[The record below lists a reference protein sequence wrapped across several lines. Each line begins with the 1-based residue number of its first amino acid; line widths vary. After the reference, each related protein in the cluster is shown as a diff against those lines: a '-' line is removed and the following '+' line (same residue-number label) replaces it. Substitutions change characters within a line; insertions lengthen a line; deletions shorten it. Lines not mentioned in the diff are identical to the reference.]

1 MSTTTS
7 TRPAAPELGGKMN
20 SSWPSGHPRRR
31 QILLVL
37 CLSLLVVV
45 IDNTILN
52 TALPTLARVLHA
64 GTSSL
69 QWITDA
75 YTLCFAAL
83 LIPAGALGDRYGRR
97 LSLVGGLAVFALGS
111 TAAAFASGTGM
122 LIGARVV
129 MGLGAAFVMPAT
141 LSILNSVFPPKER
154 PQAIAAWSAVTG
166 IGIVIGPTLGGLL
179 LSHLWWGS
187 VFLINVPLVA
197 LALAGVL
204 LTVPETAGPGG
215 HRLDFL
221 GTLLVAGSLFA
232 IVDAIIEAPGRGWT
246 GMATLSETA
255 AGLTALGI
263 FTWWEL
269 RIAHPL
275 IDLRIFAS
283 RAFSTADASVTVI
296 FFALFG
302 SLFVLTQYLQLV
314 HGYSPL
320 SAGLRALPFAA
331 AIGAMSPLSPILARR
346 FGTRMVIPAGMAL
359 MGGGLL
365 DLSTAGVHT
374 AYPPIAL
381 AVAIMGAGMGLVMA
395 PASTTIMTTVP
406 AHQAGAGSAINDTI
420 REVGGALGIAII
432 GSLAAAAYR
441 SRLGN
446 VLAAAH
452 ASGAVVHIAA
462 SSVAAADIAGKK
474 AGGAAGSE
482 LVAAAHSAFVH
493 AMAMGVRVAAGVALV
508 SAVAAIFALPRRREP
523 AAAGAARPATTVGIP
538 AILTPARSQ
547 AAAQPAPGLPHDRV
561 TVAANG
567 AGWPGATA
575 LRRRADVPA
584 SLRWQGPDPDGRA
597 IHGDGPDHWPAV
609 CHDGSAS
616 RLAGAAS

>member
-7 TRPAAPELGGKMN
+7 TRPAAPEPGNKTN
-20 SSWPSGHPRRR
+20 SKWPGGHPRRR

-45 IDNTILN
+45 IDNTVLN

-97 LSLVGGLAVFALGS
+97 RSLVGGLAVFALGS

-122 LIGARVV
+122 LTGARVV

-141 LSILNSVFPPKER
+141 LSILNAVFPPKER

-179 LSHLWWGS
+179 LSHFWWGS
-187 VFLINVPLVA
+187 VFVINIPLVA
-197 LALAGVL
+197 LALAGVI
-204 LTVPETAGPGG
+204 LTVPETAEPGSR
-215 HRLDFL
+215 RLDL
-221 GTLLVAGSLFA
+221 PGAVLVAGALFA

-246 GMATLSETA
+246 GTATIAEIT
-255 AGLTALGI
+255 AGLAALGI
-263 FTWWEL
+263 FAWWEL

-283 RAFSTADASVTVI
+283 RAFSTAAASVTVI

-320 SAGLRALPFAA
+320 SAGLRALPFALA
-331 AIGAMSPLSPILARR
+331 VGAVSPLSPILAKRL
-346 FGTRMVIPAGMAL
+346 GTRVIIPAGMAL
-359 MGGGLL
+359 MGLGLL

-374 AYPPIAL
+374 AYPALAL

-432 GSLAAAAYR
+432 GSLAAAVYR
-441 SRLGN
+441 SRLAP
-446 VLAAAH
+446 VLATAH
-452 ASGAVVHIAA
+452 VPGPVAHLAI
-462 SSVAAADIAGKK
+462 SSVAAADSIGRHV
-474 AGGAAGSE
+474 GGLQGSE
-482 LVAAAHSAFVH
+482 LVGAAHSAFVN
-493 AMAMGVRVAAGVALV
+493 AMAMGMRVAAGVALV
-508 SAVAAIFALPRRREP
+508 SATGALFALPRRRKPEAAGLTRPASAVLVP
-523 AAAGAARPATTVGIP
+523 AA
-538 AILTPARSQ
+538 
-547 AAAQPAPGLPHDRV
+547 
-561 TVAANG
+561 
-567 AGWPGATA
+567 
-575 LRRRADVPA
+575 
-584 SLRWQGPDPDGRA
+584 
-597 IHGDGPDHWPAV
+597 
-609 CHDGSAS
+609 
-616 RLAGAAS
+616 

>member
-1 MSTTTS
+1 MSTTTA
-7 TRPAAPELGGKMN
+7 TRPAAPGPGNTAN
-20 SSWPSGHPRRR
+20 SQWPSGHPRRR
-31 QILLVL
+31 LILLVL

-52 TALPTLARVLHA
+52 TALPTLARILHA

-97 LSLVGGLAVFALGS
+97 LSLLGGLAVFAAGS
-111 TAAAFASGTGM
+111 AAAAFAPGTGM
-122 LIGARVV
+122 LTGARVV

-179 LSHLWWGS
+179 LTHFWWGS
-187 VFLINVPLVA
+187 VFLINIPLVA
-197 LALAGVL
+197 LALAGVI
-204 LTVPETAGPGG
+204 LTVPETAEPGS
-215 HRLDFL
+215 HRLDIPGAAL
-221 GTLLVAGSLFA
+221 IGGALFA
-232 IVDAIIEAPGRGWT
+232 IVDAIIEAPARGWT
-246 GMATLSETA
+246 ATATLAETA
-255 AGLTALGI
+255 AGLAALAV
-263 FTWWEL
+263 FAWWEL

-275 IDLRIFAS
+275 VDLRIFAS
-283 RAFSTADASVTVI
+283 RAFSTAAAAVTVI

-320 SAGLRALPFAA
+320 SAGLRALPFAL
-331 AIGAMSPLSPILARR
+331 AIGAISPLSPILASR
-346 FGTRMVIPAGMAL
+346 FGTRLVIPAGMAL
-359 MGGGLL
+359 MGIGLL

-406 AHQAGAGSAINDTI
+406 ARQAGAGSAINDTI
-420 REVGGALGIAII
+420 REVGGALGIAIV
-432 GSLAAAAYR
+432 GSLAAAVYR
-441 SRLGN
+441 SRLTH
-446 VLAAAH
+446 VLTAQH
-452 ASGAVVHIAA
+452 APGLTVHIAT
-462 SSVAAADIAGKK
+462 SSVAAADAAGQQ
-474 AGGAAGSE
+474 AGGAPGSE
-482 LVAAAHSAFVH
+482 LIAAAHSAFVN
-493 AMAMGVRVAAGVALV
+493 AMAMGVRVAAGVALI

-523 AAAGAARPATTVGIP
+523 QATQV
-538 AILTPARSQ
+538 
-547 AAAQPAPGLPHDRV
+547 APV
-561 TVAANG
+561 TQV
-567 AGWPGATA
+567 T
-575 LRRRADVPA
+575 
-584 SLRWQGPDPDGRA
+584 
-597 IHGDGPDHWPAV
+597 
-609 CHDGSAS
+609 
-616 RLAGAAS
+616 RLATKALLPAA

>member
-1 MSTTTS
+1 MSTTTAA
-7 TRPAAPELGGKMN
+7 RPPAPGPGNTAN
-20 SSWPSGHPRRR
+20 SQWPSGHPRRR
-31 QILLVL
+31 LILLVL

-97 LSLVGGLAVFALGS
+97 LSLLGGLAVFALGS
-111 TAAAFASGTGM
+111 AAAAFASGTGM
-122 LIGARVV
+122 LTGARVV

-141 LSILNSVFPPKER
+141 LSILNAVFPPKER

-179 LSHLWWGS
+179 LTHFWWGS
-187 VFLINVPLVA
+187 VFLINIPLVA
-197 LALAGVL
+197 LALAGVIW
-204 LTVPETAGPGG
+204 TVPETAEPGS
-215 HRLDFL
+215 HRLDIL
-221 GTLLVAGSLFA
+221 GTALIGGALFA

-246 GMATLSETA
+246 APATLAETA
-255 AGLTALGI
+255 AGLAALAV
-263 FTWWEL
+263 FARWEL

-275 IDLRIFAS
+275 VDLRIFAS
-283 RAFSTADASVTVI
+283 RAFSTAAASVTVI

-320 SAGLRALPFAA
+320 SAGLRALPFAL
-331 AIGAMSPLSPILARR
+331 AIGAMSPLSPILASR
-346 FGTRMVIPAGMAL
+346 FGTRLIIPAGMAL
-359 MGGGLL
+359 MGLGLL

-406 AHQAGAGSAINDTI
+406 AHQAGAWQ
-420 REVGGALGIAII
+420 RHQRHHP
-432 GSLAAAAYR
+432 R
-441 SRLGN
+441 SRRCPR
-446 VLAAAH
+446 H
-452 ASGAVVHIAA
+452 RDH
-462 SSVAAADIAGKK
+462 
-474 AGGAAGSE
+474 
-482 LVAAAHSAFVH
+482 
-493 AMAMGVRVAAGVALV
+493 RQ
-508 SAVAAIFALPRRREP
+508 PRRRRLPVPAHPCAHRAARARPGRPRRGQLGRRRRRGRPAGRQSAGQRAGGRRAQRLRQRHGHGRARRRRRRPGRRRRRGLRAPPPPP
-523 AAAGAARPATTVGIP
+523 AAGHPDRPGHRGHQAGHQNAPPGR
-538 AILTPARSQ
+538 LT
-547 AAAQPAPGLPHDRV
+547 AP
-561 TVAANG
+561 
-567 AGWPGATA
+567 
-575 LRRRADVPA
+575 
-584 SLRWQGPDPDGRA
+584 
-597 IHGDGPDHWPAV
+597 
-609 CHDGSAS
+609 S
-616 RLAGAAS
+616 RLT

>member
-1 MSTTTS
+1 
-7 TRPAAPELGGKMN
+7 
-20 SSWPSGHPRRR
+20 
-31 QILLVL
+31 VL

-97 LSLVGGLAVFALGS
+97 LSLLGGLAVFALGS
-111 TAAAFASGTGM
+111 AAAAVASGTGM
-122 LIGARVV
+122 LTGARVV

-179 LSHLWWGS
+179 LTHFWWGS
-187 VFLINVPLVA
+187 VFLINIPLVA
-197 LALAGVL
+197 LALAGVI
-204 LTVPETAGPGG
+204 LTVPETAEPGS
-215 HRLDFL
+215 HRLDIF
-221 GTLLVAGSLFA
+221 GTALIGGALFA

-246 GMATLSETA
+246 GTATLAETA
-255 AGLTALGI
+255 AGLAALAV
-263 FTWWEL
+263 FAWWEL

-275 IDLRIFAS
+275 VDLRIFAS
-283 RAFSTADASVTVI
+283 RAFSTAAASVTVI

-320 SAGLRALPFAA
+320 SAGLRALPFAL
-331 AIGAMSPLSPILARR
+331 AIGAMSPLSPILAKR
-346 FGTRMVIPAGMAL
+346 FGTRLVIPAGMAL
-359 MGGGLL
+359 MGIGLL

-420 REVGGALGIAII
+420 REVGGALGIAIV
-432 GSLAAAAYR
+432 GSLAAAVYR
-441 SRLGN
+441 SRLTH
-446 VLAAAH
+446 VLIARH
-452 ASGAVVHIAA
+452 APGLTVHIAA
-462 SSVAAADIAGKK
+462 GSVAAADAVGQQ
-474 AGGAAGSE
+474 AGGATGSE
-482 LVAAAHSAFVH
+482 LVTAAHSAFVS
-493 AMAMGVRVAAGVALV
+493 AMAMGVRVAAGVVLV
-508 SAVAAIFALPRRREP
+508 SALAAIFALPRRREP
-523 AAAGAARPATTVGIP
+523 QAT
-538 AILTPARSQ
+538 Q
-547 AAAQPAPGLPHDRV
+547 AAPVTQVTGL
-561 TVAANG
+561 
-567 AGWPGATA
+567 ATA
-575 LRRRADVPA
+575 FA
-584 SLRWQGPDPDGRA
+584 S
-597 IHGDGPDHWPAV
+597 
-609 CHDGSAS
+609 
-616 RLAGAAS
+616 